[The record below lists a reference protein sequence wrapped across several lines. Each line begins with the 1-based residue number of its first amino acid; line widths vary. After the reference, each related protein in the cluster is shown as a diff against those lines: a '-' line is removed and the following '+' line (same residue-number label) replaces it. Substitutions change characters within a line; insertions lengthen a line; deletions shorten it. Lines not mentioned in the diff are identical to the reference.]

1 MFLICTQVHMVIKQV
16 QLCITYMYVHAG
28 TSAHIFAP
36 ALPMERAQDSDT
48 PVANEHIQCPDLGFQ
63 ILFSTQRNQDSLEKF
78 LIPQLGS
85 KTSKLAWH
93 ISLCR
98 TGRMCSKNDGDMST
112 RHRSQPERGSHW
124 KNQGTLGMKINSSS
138 GL

>member
-1 MFLICTQVHMVIKQV
+1 MYNIYVCTCRHMHTYIC
-16 QLCITYMYVHAG
+16 
-28 TSAHIFAP
+28 P
-36 ALPMERAQDSDT
+36 NLPIERAWDSDT

-63 ILFSTQRNQDSLEKF
+63 ILFSAQRNQGSLEKF
-78 LIPQLGS
+78 LIPELGS

-93 ISLCR
+93 ISLCQ
-98 TGRMCSKNDGDMST
+98 TVRMCSKNDGDMST

-124 KNQGTLGMKINSSS
+124 KNQGTLGIKINSSS